1 LINGHYTRRGTANN
15 LFPLEKPQSVIILV
29 CLFFLFSV
37 RPASAADDALTKL
50 PLYPGVASV
59 QPVPP
64 VTVCGSE
71 MQGDFYIVMGDKV
84 DEVNE
89 WYARHLTGFHMYHA
103 FSGGRTQ
110 DSFFSVDGT
119 KEITV
124 TSSRSDRGQVFSI
137 SYGKFRP
144 GLSEAAM
151 ASFNQPKRSC
161 D

>member
-1 LINGHYTRRGTANN
+1 MLALRQNGKVAYSTKKHAV
-15 LFPLEKPQSVIILV
+15 PWPAIIMV
-29 CLFFLFSV
+29 CLFLLFSV
-37 RPASAADDALTKL
+37 HAASAADDQLTRL
-50 PLYPGVASV
+50 PLYPGVSSA

-64 VTVCGSE
+64 LTVCGSQ
-71 MQGDFYIVMGDKV
+71 MQGDFYLVMGDKI

-103 FSGGRTQ
+103 VTGGRTL
-110 DSFFSVDGT
+110 DSFFSADGT

-124 TSSRSDRGQVFSI
+124 TGSRSDPGEVFSI
-137 SYGKFRP
+137 SYGRFHPR
-144 GLSEAAM
+144 LSEKAM